1 MAQGDNELVQR
12 WATTDVQPA
21 RRLDYFE
28 AAVGAAVTPL
38 AIDGANAETF
48 AVEMSFARLG
58 AVSVSMASGSP
69 HRCLRGRRELARS
82 SEHVFNLMTT
92 RKAPWVA
99 EHRGAFRMLPR
110 DVLIQDS
117 SLPLMAGVNEEFVL
131 LNVVVSEPWLR
142 SWVPD
147 PQLLAARRISG
158 DSMWGTA
165 LSSYLA
171 QLSPELAAA
180 PPLPLSVISDQVGAL
195 LALTASAMEGVAP
208 AVTAGARSLNGRI
221 RDCIEERCTESELTA
236 TDVAASVGISV
247 RTLHRTLSAAGETF
261 GRHLIDA
268 RARVAIRMLTSPM
281 FKRVTTGEIGRRAG
295 FSSSSHFVRVMRA
308 RCGKTPRQLRV
319 CGEPPEAAE
328 HGFS

>member
-1 MAQGDNELVQR
+1 VAHVDNEPIQR
-12 WATTDVQPA
+12 WSTADVQPS

-28 AAVGAAVTPL
+28 AAISEAVTPL
-38 AIDGANAETF
+38 SIYGANAETF
-48 AVEMSFARLG
+48 AADISFARLG
-58 AVSVSMASGSP
+58 AVNVAMSSGSP
-69 HRCLRGRRELARS
+69 HRSLRGRAELARN

-110 DVLIQDS
+110 DVFILDS
-117 SLPLMAGVNEEFVL
+117 SLPLKAGVSEEFVL
-131 LNVVVSEPWLR
+131 LNVGVTETWLR

-147 PQLLAARRISG
+147 PNLLAARRISG

-195 LALTASAMEGVAP
+195 LALTASAMHGTAP
-208 AVTAGARSLNGRI
+208 ASTAGARSLNGRI
-221 RDCIEERCTESELTA
+221 RDCIDERCTEHELTA
-236 TDVAASVGISV
+236 ADVAASVNVSV
-247 RTLHRTLSAAGETF
+247 RTLHRTLSASGETF
-261 GRHLIDA
+261 VRHLIDA
-268 RARVAIRMLTSPM
+268 RSRVAVRMLMSPM
-281 FKRVTTGEIGRRAG
+281 FKRVATGEIGRRAG
-295 FSSSSHFVRVMRA
+295 FSSSSHFVRVIRA

-319 CGEPPEAAE
+319 SGEPPEAE
-328 HGFS
+328 DEFS

>member
-1 MAQGDNELVQR
+1 VQADSQPIQR
-12 WATTDVQPA
+12 WATSDVQPS

-28 AAVGAAVTPL
+28 AALGAAVTPL
-38 AIDGANAETF
+38 AIDGANAESF
-48 AVEMSFARLG
+48 AVDMSFARLG
-58 AVSVSMASGSP
+58 AVNVSMASGSP
-69 HRCLRGRRELARS
+69 HRCLRGHTELARS
-82 SEHVFNLMTT
+82 TEHVFNLMTT

-99 EHRGAFRMLPR
+99 EHRGALRMLPR
-110 DVLIQDS
+110 DVLLQDS
-117 SLPLMAGVNEEFVL
+117 SFPMMAGVNEEFVL

-147 PQLLAARRISG
+147 PHWLAARRIAG
-158 DSMWGTA
+158 DSMWGSA

-195 LALTASAMEGVAP
+195 LALTASAMQGAVP
-208 AVTAGARSLNGRI
+208 AASAAARSLSLRI

-236 TDVAASVGISV
+236 ADVAASIAISV
-247 RTLHRTLSAAGETF
+247 RTLHRTLTAAGETF

-268 RARVAIRMLTSPM
+268 RARVAIRMLMSPM

-295 FSSSSHFVRVMRA
+295 FASSSHFVRVIRA

-319 CGEPPEAAE
+319 CGEPAEAE
-328 HGFS
+328 HGSA

>member
-1 MAQGDNELVQR
+1 MAQADTEPIQR
-12 WATTDVQPA
+12 WATADVQPS

-28 AAVGAAVTPL
+28 AALGAAETPL

-58 AVSVSMASGSP
+58 AVNVSMASGSP
-69 HRCLRGRRELARS
+69 HRCLRGRAELARS
-82 SEHVFNLMTT
+82 SEHMFNLMTT

-110 DVLIQDS
+110 DVFIQDS
-117 SLPLMAGVNEEFVL
+117 SLPLMAGVSEEFVL
-131 LNVVVSEPWLR
+131 LNVVVAEPWLR

-147 PQLLAARRISG
+147 PNLLTARRISG

-195 LALTASAMEGVAP
+195 LALTASAMRGAVP
-208 AVTAGARSLNGRI
+208 ASTAGARSLNGRI
-221 RDCIEERCTESELTA
+221 RDCIEQRCTEHELTA
-236 TDVAASVGISV
+236 ADVAASVNISV
-247 RTLHRTLSAAGETF
+247 RTLHRTLTETGETF
-261 GRHLIDA
+261 VRHLIDA
-268 RARVAIRMLTSPM
+268 RSRVAIRMLMSPM

-295 FSSSSHFVRVMRA
+295 FSSGSHFVRVIRA

-319 CGEPPEAAE
+319 SGEPAEAE
-328 HGFS
+328 DGPS